1 MFYDGLTFSVKHKIL
16 YLDVW
21 ITLEYS
27 VSRKKH
33 QRKCMVLISRCLQS
47 FQNLA
52 RFDEWHSFLQNV
64 YLLLFLFPTF
74 LLESFLSE
82 ILTRKTYS
90 LLIKEWQNRILFI
103 EGRKKVIK
111 ISGKASY
118 AIAFLLP
125 FVLCSSHLF
134 IYLFWIEKRA
144 TVGMFDN
151 S

>member
-1 MFYDGLTFSVKHKIL
+1 MLLV
-16 YLDVW
+16 
-21 ITLEYS
+21 
-27 VSRKKH
+27 
-33 QRKCMVLISRCLQS
+33 ISCLQS

-82 ILTRKTYS
+82 ILTRKTFG

-103 EGRKKVIK
+103 EGQKKVIK

-118 AIAFLLP
+118 AIAFLWP
-125 FVLCSSHLF
+125 FVLCESHLF
-134 IYLFWIEKRA
+134 IYLFWIEKSDKNKILKKYFRGA
-144 TVGMFDN
+144 EYKLDHVLTHILGK
-151 S
+151 